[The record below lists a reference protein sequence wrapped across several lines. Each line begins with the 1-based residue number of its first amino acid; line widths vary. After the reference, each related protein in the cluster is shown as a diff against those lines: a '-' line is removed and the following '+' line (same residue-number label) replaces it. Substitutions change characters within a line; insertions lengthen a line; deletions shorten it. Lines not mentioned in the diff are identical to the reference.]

1 MDRTLARSLG
11 ARARVGEGGRERSN
25 EQRFKS
31 FMTVAV
37 AAEIHASVGE
47 GFRRLFLFLDA

>member
-1 MDRTLARSLG
+1 MDRTLRV
-11 ARARVGEGGRERSN
+11 RAWAKEGGRERSN

-47 GFRRLFLFLDA
+47 GFRRLFLILNA